1 MRFSEKNLIIFPE
14 YEDVFY
20 DDIENH
26 KKYFLPICSL
36 NLKVLGETTDKWV
49 HFISVKELY
58 QGCVGEKKSAYYTQY
73 TKADMLGFD
82 VIDGKY
88 KFDADWKFFSGNNP
102 KEFEKNFYPDLNKL
116 KEQLFQVRKGLNFGG
131 LSDEELMQDAEKAL
145 EKMPKNLADVYAL
158 NQKSYDTMKAYYMRN
173 KEIYPFAIE
182 SKHVDVEYY
191 EKIVKSYKG
200 KSVLKFPEF
209 GKVLTDI
216 QFQSKGFKSIL
227 KGSKKSVEA
236 LHRFEDSN
244 LSEKPFDTKGKI
256 MEYIG
261 SLKGYYF
268 QRFSADNLI
277 LFYDD
282 KIKKAVICFE
292 HT

>member
-1 MRFSEKNLIIFPE
+1 MRFSDKNLIIFPE

-20 DDIENH
+20 DDIENN

-36 NLKVLGETTDKWV
+36 NLTALGEATNKWV

-58 QGCVGEKKSAYYTQY
+58 QGRVGEKKSKHYTQY
-73 TKADMLGFD
+73 TKADMFGFD
-82 VIDGKY
+82 VIEGKY
-88 KFDADWKFFSGNNP
+88 KFDADWSFFSGNNP
-102 KEFEKNFYPDLNKL
+102 KELEKNFHPDLNKL
-116 KEQLFQVRKGLNFGG
+116 KEQLFQARKGFNFRG
-131 LSDEELMQDAEKAL
+131 LSDEELMQDAEKAM
-145 EKMPKNLADVYAL
+145 EKIPKNLAEVYEL
-158 NQKSYDTMKAYYMRN
+158 NQKSYDTMKAYYKRN

-182 SKHVDVEYY
+182 SKQVDVEHY
-191 EKIVKSYKG
+191 EKIVKSSKE

-236 LHRFEDSN
+236 LYRFENSN
-244 LSEKPFDTKGKI
+244 LDEKPFDAKGKI

-282 KIKKAVICFE
+282 KIKKAVVCFE